1 MPDSTPRQL
10 VPKRL
15 AAETQAENEW
25 SALDGLERRGRSS
38 SRVPQGDDLHLAQA
52 WGQAV
57 VHVVADTREVNA
69 AHGERP
75 ATGYRSAA
83 GGLVSDEG
91 QRAYSEIVAQG
102 IWAPRGG

>member
-10 VPKRL
+10 ARKRL
-15 AAETQAENEW
+15 EADTQAEDEW
-25 SALDGLERRGRSS
+25 SALDGLERWGRAS
-38 SRVPQGDDLHLAQA
+38 SRVPQGNDLHLAQA

-91 QRAYSEIVAQG
+91 QHVFG
-102 IWAPRGG
+102 